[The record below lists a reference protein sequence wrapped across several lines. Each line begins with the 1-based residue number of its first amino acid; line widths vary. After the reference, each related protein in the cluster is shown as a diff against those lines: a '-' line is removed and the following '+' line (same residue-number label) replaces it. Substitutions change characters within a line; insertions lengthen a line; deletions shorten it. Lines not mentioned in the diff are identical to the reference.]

1 MTTDAKRRVTGNSR
15 WVWIALTAAIFLGAN
30 AHLLYVAISSQPQ
43 CLRHTKDRGD
53 QPGEFRAASPS
64 C

>member
-1 MTTDAKRRVTGNSR
+1 MTTDVRPEANGISK
-15 WVWIALTAAIFLGAN
+15 WIWIVLTAAIFLGAN
-30 AHLLYVAISSQPQ
+30 AHLLYVAISSQPP
-43 CLRHTKDRGD
+43 CLQHTKDRGD